1 MLIGLQRRPLY
12 CLSTYSNSKLSHTI
26 KSGRHA
32 STRQAK
38 KPIEPQPAPA
48 NGQLPPFDEWKA
60 RFWHRNVKPTLYN
73 IKTAREI
80 VKGFGIA
87 DAKSPKVVL
96 EAFAGISFQIWLP
109 FRLLTISLGPGTL
122 SRALCELPP
131 QKLSK
136 LIILEDNPLYLP
148 YLEVLNLCHHPDVS

>member
-1 MLIGLQRRPLY
+1 MLIGLQQRPLH
-12 CLSTYSNSKLSHTI
+12 CLSTYSISHTI

-38 KPIEPQPAPA
+38 TPIEPQPALA
-48 NGQLPPFDEWKA
+48 NGQLPPFEEWKA
-60 RFWHRNVKPTLYN
+60 RFWHKNVKPTLYN

-96 EAFAGISFQIWLP
+96 EAFAGISFLP
-109 FRLLTISLGPGTL
+109 I
-122 SRALCELPP
+122 
-131 QKLSK
+131 
-136 LIILEDNPLYLP
+136 
-148 YLEVLNLCHHPDVS
+148 